1 MRNSNSEVRFQR
13 DRSGGLILFNTQPGN
28 TFFFFLSFSPPPP
41 KKNYLVVIET
51 SKLLGYT
58 KNLRVLQVIG

>member
-28 TFFFFLSFSPPPP
+28 IFFFSVSAPSQ
-41 KKNYLVVIET
+41 KKTYLVVIET

>member
-28 TFFFFLSFSPPPP
+28 IFFFSQFQPPPQ
-41 KKNYLVVIET
+41 KKTYLVVIET